1 MDCLLFVSRGKV
13 VEKQG
18 AYDDNVPEIVYQQG
32 NIINLHLL
40 NHHGN
45 NKSKTTIFC
54 HEESSARI
62 VRIDHTEL
70 AKILNEQRDEIIP
83 NYMKK
88 IVYKELILQNKS
100 FDQYISLTQI
110 GVKQLVQMC
119 EFKMYKPGDEVMMK
133 SGGIVWKGKLSNPKV
148 PQKFNDLEYQMISP
162 AWEIDQN
169 NYKVDSDEYVI
180 VQHYP
185 SMNGLDMK

>member
-40 NHHGN
+40 NTQGN

-70 AKILNEQRDEIIP
+70 AKILNEESDELIP

-100 FDQYISLTQI
+100 FD
-110 GVKQLVQMC
+110 
-119 EFKMYKPGDEVMMK
+119 
-133 SGGIVWKGKLSNPKV
+133 
-148 PQKFNDLEYQMISP
+148 
-162 AWEIDQN
+162 
-169 NYKVDSDEYVI
+169 
-180 VQHYP
+180 
-185 SMNGLDMK
+185 